1 MERLKAIGF
10 DRLVEINCRQINRS
24 LCAQYMACF
33 DPPTKQ
39 VSIRGET
46 RVIGAEHV
54 HQLMG
59 LPFGGKGREVKL
71 SEQNPNFRDFR
82 RAYKIVKY
90 KTLGDTLSEKLDE
103 NFEYLFVLFTLGTLL
118 APSASIYVSDR
129 MLKVVTLTKDALG
142 EFDWSSF
149 ILEELIQQIHEFNK
163 DSHKSKGNK
172 RKTIGGCVYFLMVA
186 SEHESAMAYWTDDR
200 VKSRAVLEKKSKKG
214 LLSRASRSQASDTT
228 SASFDLHTMLTHPEV
243 RTTYFRLVSMLGQE
257 MLALQDIL
265 TKSPNN
271 QPSSSGECEE
281 EDEKERD
288 EEDDDKERD
297 EEDDEKEIEDE
308 DDEKE
313 RDDEDDSKE
322 RDEED
327 ENIVDIDDDDDNDDH
342 RHDTPIVQ
350 HGLHVEPTEEYVVE
364 EEVAKPQLQEGERS
378 DEKIRR
384 SKRLITRSSV
394 LKSPWIDPNHKM
406 KGKRPYDEKE
416 QLYQLCTTHVTKD
429 EAEEEFVEIKG
440 WHLQRVELLCLK
452 PRAWIND
459 TVMSMVAKTLVAD
472 QLENGGTVNRHIF
485 SGITG
490 SAMFKTRQR

>member
-10 DRLVEINCRQINRS
+10 HRLVEINCRQINRS

-39 VSIRGET
+39 VSIRGKT

-59 LPFGGKGREVKL
+59 LPFGGKGIEVKL
-71 SEQNPNFRDFR
+71 SEQNPTFRDFR
-82 RAYKIVKY
+82 RAYKNVKY
-90 KTLGDTLSEKLDE
+90 KTLGDRLSEKLDE

-118 APSASIYVSDR
+118 APSASIYVSDH

-149 ILEELIQQIHEFNK
+149 ILEELSQQIHEFNK

-172 RKTIGGCVYFLMVA
+172 RKTVGGCVYFLMLFFLQNFAFGDKVA

-214 LLSRASRSQASDTT
+214 LLARLSRSQPSDTT
-228 SASFDLHTMLTHPEV
+228 SASFDPHTMLTHPEV

-257 MLALQDIL
+257 MLALQDRL
-265 TKSPNN
+265 TESPNN
-271 QPSSSGECEE
+271 QPSSSGESEE

-288 EEDDDKERD
+288 EEEDEKEMDDEDD
-297 EEDDEKEIEDE
+297 ENEIEDEDDEKEIEDE
-308 DDEKE
+308 DD
-313 RDDEDDSKE
+313 R
-322 RDEED
+322 
-327 ENIVDIDDDDDNDDH
+327 IVDIDDDDDH

-378 DEKIRR
+378 DEKIIR
-384 SKRLITRSSV
+384 SKRVITHSSV
-394 LKSPWIDPNHKM
+394 LKSPWIDPNCKT

-416 QLYQLCTTHVTKD
+416 QL
-429 EAEEEFVEIKG
+429 EFVEMNG
-440 WHLQRVELLCLK
+440 WHLRRVELLCLK

-459 TVMSMVAKTLVAD
+459 TAWPVHFCSAVM
-472 QLENGGTVNRHIF
+472 N
-485 SGITG
+485 
-490 SAMFKTRQR
+490 